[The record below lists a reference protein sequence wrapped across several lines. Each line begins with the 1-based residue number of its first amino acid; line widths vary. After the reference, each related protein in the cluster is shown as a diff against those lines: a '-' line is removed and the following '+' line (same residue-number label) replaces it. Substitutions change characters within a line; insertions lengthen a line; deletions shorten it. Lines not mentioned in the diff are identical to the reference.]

1 MVSLSLLMFPACP
14 DLLIED
20 ITLESKT
27 VIISVRSTKTS
38 VQCPACAHPSAKI
51 HSRYVRVPADLPWME
66 YGVRLHLEVRR
77 FFCQHED
84 CSRKTFAEPF
94 PDLVQAHARRTTRQ
108 AQLLQEVAFAL
119 GGKAGAPLA
128 RRWGCAASRDTLLR
142 LLRRCPL
149 PASPVPRVLG
159 LDDWAWR
166 KGRRYGT
173 ILCDLERHVPVD
185 LLPDRDADSVASWLK
200 EHPGVEIISLDR
212 AHDYAAGAR
221 RGAPHAIL
229 IADRFH
235 LTKNFGDALEPL
247 LDRHQDLF
255 RFGEGVETAP
265 ALSPGKPLPPTEDL
279 RPVPSKQAEQRRL
292 AHREERLHRYE
303 QVKALREQGLK
314 IGAIAARLG
323 VSRRTVE
330 RFLATGS
337 FPERTRRR
345 KEVTKLDPY
354 RSHLARRWQQGCQN
368 ASHLWREIT
377 ALGYNGSYAS
387 VRAYLTCMRTGSS
400 LPLTP
405 VPPPV
410 RTLSSRQV
418 RFLFQR
424 SRADLQPQE
433 QQDLQELLR
442 RSAELAAIYQLAQ
455 RFRELIHQRGA
466 ERLDDWMQQA
476 VGFPGPELRR
486 FVNGLRQDYD
496 AVRAALTYNWSNGIV
511 EGHVNRLKLIK
522 RSMYGRAQF
531 DLLRLR
537 VLYPTPP
544 SKQEKGTST
553 AEPAANRG
561 ARQKAAHVQTSRA
574 A

>member
-1 MVSLSLLMFPACP
+1 MVSLSLLLFPACP

-38 VQCPACAHPSAKI
+38 VQCPACARPSAKV
-51 HSRYVRVPADLPWME
+51 HSRYVRVPADLPWIE
-66 YGVRLHLEVRR
+66 YGVLLHLEVRR

-94 PDLVQAHARRTTRQ
+94 P
-108 AQLLQEVAFAL
+108 E
-119 GGKAGAPLA
+119 
-128 RRWGCAASRDTLLR
+128 LR
-142 LLRRCPL
+142 LLHRCPL

-173 ILCDLERHVPVD
+173 ILCDLERQVPVD
-185 LLPDRDADSVASWLK
+185 LLPDRDADSVVSWLK

-265 ALSPGKPLPPTEDL
+265 ALSPGKSLPPTEDL

-314 IGAIAARLG
+314 IGAIASRLG
-323 VSRRTVE
+323 VSRSTVE

-337 FPERTRRR
+337 FPERKRRR

-387 VRAYLTCMRTGSS
+387 VQAYLTCLRTGSS

-442 RSAELAAIYQLAQ
+442 RSADLAAIYQLAQ

-476 VGFPGPELRR
+476 AGFPGPELRR

-522 RSMYGRAQF
+522 RSMYGRAKF

-537 VLYPTPP
+537 VLHPTPP
-544 SKQEKGTST
+544 SKQEKGTLV
-553 AEPAANRG
+553 PAADRG
-561 ARQKAAHVQTSRA
+561 ACQKAAHAQTSRA

>member
-1 MVSLSLLMFPACP
+1 MVSLSQLLFPACP

-27 VIISVRSTKTS
+27 VILSVRSTKTS
-38 VQCPACAHPSAKI
+38 VQCPTCAHPSAQV

-77 FFCQHED
+77 FFCHKEH

-108 AQLLQEVAFAL
+108 VRWLQEVAFAL
-119 GGKAGAPLA
+119 GGKAGACLA
-128 RRWGCAASRDTLLR
+128 RRWGCSASRDTLLR
-142 LLRRCPL
+142 LLRCCLL
-149 PASPVPRVLG
+149 PTSPVPRVLG

-185 LLPDRDADSVASWLK
+185 LLPDRAADSVASWLK
-200 EHPGVEIISLDR
+200 AHPGVEIISLDR

-247 LDRHQDLF
+247 LDRYQDLF
-255 RFGEGVETAP
+255 RFSEGTELAP
-265 ALSPGKPLPPTEDL
+265 VLSQGQSPLPPEDL

-292 AHREERLHRYE
+292 VHREERRERYE
-303 QVKALREQGLK
+303 QVKALRAQGLK
-314 IGAIAARLG
+314 IGVIASRLG

-330 RFLATGS
+330 RWLAAPS
-337 FPERTRRR
+337 FPERKRRR
-345 KEVTKLDPY
+345 KQETNLDPY
-354 RSHLARRWQQGCQN
+354 RAHLAQQWQQGCQN
-368 ASHLWREIT
+368 VSHLWREIT
-377 ALGYNGSYAS
+377 ALGYTGSYTS
-387 VRAYLTCMRTGSS
+387 VYAYLTCLRTGNSF
-400 LPLTP
+400 PFTP
-405 VPPPV
+405 ALSPI

-418 RFLFQR
+418 RFLFLR

-433 QQDLQELLR
+433 QEDLQELLR
-442 RSAELAAIYQLAQ
+442 RSPDLAAIYQLAQ
-455 RFRELIHQRGA
+455 WFRELIHQRGV

-476 VGFPGPELRR
+476 AGFPGPDLRR

-522 RSMYGRAQF
+522 RSMYGRAKF

-537 VLYPTPP
+537 VLYTAPP
-544 SKQEKGTST
+544 SMQEKSTST
-553 AEPAANRG
+553 AVPAANRG
-561 ARQKAAHVQTSRA
+561 ARGKAAHTQTSRA